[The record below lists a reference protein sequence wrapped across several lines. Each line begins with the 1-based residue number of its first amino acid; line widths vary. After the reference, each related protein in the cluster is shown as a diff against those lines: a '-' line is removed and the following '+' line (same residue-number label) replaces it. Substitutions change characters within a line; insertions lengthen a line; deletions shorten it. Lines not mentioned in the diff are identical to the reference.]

1 MSSDALDAATIEE
14 RTRAAIAMQ
23 IQSEDWASRTM
34 SECTFISC
42 SPTANTIILELTI
55 QPFLGNMGSN
65 LHGGAASTILDNATS
80 TALHVLAKHDA
91 GNFGAVSRTLT
102 ITYLRPVPV
111 GTRVRVESEVVTH
124 GKTMANIRGAIRT
137 LDGKVCVTCTHDKVI
152 IPAQK
157 L

>member
-1 MSSDALDAATIEE
+1 MSSNTLDAATIEE
-14 RTRAAIAMQ
+14 RTRTSIQMQ

-42 SPTANTIILELTI
+42 SPTTNTLILELTI
-55 QPFLGNMGSN
+55 APFLGNMGSN

-80 TALHVLAKHDA
+80 TALHVFARPEV

-102 ITYLRPVPV
+102 VTYLRPVPV

-124 GKTMANIRGAIRT
+124 GKTMANIRGAIIT

-152 IPAQK
+152 IPVQK